1 MSSRI
6 YLLRHGQS
14 QANVT
19 GLVASNRT
27 NAAAAFGLTSLG
39 RDQVRA
45 SVGAAMAA
53 GELPPGCPIVCSP
66 LLRAVQSAQEAAAI
80 LGGDVR
86 VDDRLIE
93 RAFGSLELGP
103 ADAYEGV
110 WSEDREDPG
119 HERWGVESTR
129 AILERGASLLREL
142 AEGPNATVLSTH
154 GDVASVLFCASLGL
168 PLGRH
173 REVGPLANGELRLL
187 AHGLPPARPA

>member
-6 YLLRHGQS
+6 FLLRHGQS

-103 ADAYEGV
+103 DDAYEGV

-129 AILERGASLLREL
+129 ASLTSAGVGGRSE
-142 AEGPNATVLSTH
+142 
-154 GDVASVLFCASLGL
+154 
-168 PLGRH
+168 RH
-173 REVGPLANGELRLL
+173 RAEYPRGCRVGAVLC
-187 AHGLPPARPA
+187 LPRPSAGPTPRGRAPGQR